1 MCAEVLPMSS
11 RWVPVFQGTIP
22 EVLVLQ
28 SNCEADGIPTFTP
41 DLGIPYLAAADGVY
55 SVRLMVPE
63 DRLEDARSLVPES
76 KRSLIPVVE
85 PEAEE
90 LALMAGRVRIC
101 AVLLITAPL
110 AVYFGLEYIKRMR
123 AAAKL
128 PQDHRLTLAAF
139 WFSVAVS
146 VSAPLVWLLE
156 RLHPG
161 LWHGLGP

>member
-1 MCAEVLPMSS
+1 MSS

-76 KRSLIPVVE
+76 KRRGIPAVE

-101 AVLLITAPL
+101 ALLLVTAPL
-110 AVYFGLEYIKRMR
+110 AVYFGIEYQRR
-123 AAAKL
+123 TRGAREL
-128 PQDHRLTLAAF
+128 PPGHQKTIAAF

-146 VSAPLVWLLE
+146 VLVPLYFLL
-156 RLHPG
+156 RARV
-161 LWHGLGP
+161 